1 MVVDDFHSVGVA
13 LPPHEANAI
22 LIIDPD
28 AVLALAFA
36 VQRLQPVS
44 GRHAQIIQRHRG
56 MQQEELL
63 ERPNSQIGGN
73 PSAAPRLPKLL
84 SIRIPETRYHV
95 GILLRYGSSVKHY
108 YFKALIEKQYHPN
121 QACGL
126 RGL

>member
-44 GRHAQIIQRHRG
+44 GRYPQIIQRHRG

-63 ERPNSQIGGN
+63 ECPHSQIGGN
-73 PSAAPRLPKLL
+73 PSASPRLPKLL
-84 SIRIPETRYHV
+84 RIRIPEARYHA
-95 GILLRYGSSVKHY
+95 GILPRYSSSVKHY
-108 YFKALIEKQYHPN
+108 YFKALIENQYHPSR
-121 QACGL
+121 ARGL
-126 RGL
+126 RG